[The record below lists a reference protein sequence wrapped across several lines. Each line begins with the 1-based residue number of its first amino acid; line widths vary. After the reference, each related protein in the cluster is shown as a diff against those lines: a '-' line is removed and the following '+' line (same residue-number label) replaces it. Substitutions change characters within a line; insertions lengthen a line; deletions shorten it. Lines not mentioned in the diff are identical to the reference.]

1 MQLVNQD
8 ALSSQPMKKTCAD
21 SQLILQCALQ
31 NKSALKQLYKAH
43 SIKVYHIALYRLKN
57 KKLAEKVVRETF
69 IEIWR
74 IANQFNPAKERPI
87 KWMTKITRRTAKHTQ
102 KTHNFRLINPSKNY
116 DIIGFSPVAFS
127 MW

>member
-8 ALSSQPMKKTCAD
+8 ALSPQPMKKTCAD

-74 IANQFNPAKERPI
+74 IAKQFNPEKEKPI
-87 KWMTKITRRTAKHTQ
+87 KWISKITRQTAKLTQ
-102 KTHNFRLINPSKNY
+102 KTHSFRLIKPSKNY
-116 DIIGFSPVAFS
+116 DIIGFSSVAFS